1 MLCVRKFPL
10 AKILKIREGE
20 CQGFPAKR
28 FCLTVPKSFAGE
40 TFCAVFQI
48 VSGSEKVYGYEKVDI
63 KIFRKFFFVS
73 QCGKSSFRRGIL
85 KCFINF
91 GYRRSVWIRD
101 GGNQDFPSNFFISEC
116 RKLP

>member
-63 KIFRKFFFVS
+63 KIFRKFFLSHSAEKVHFVGES
-73 QCGKSSFRRGIL
+73 LSVSLILGIEEVY
-85 KCFINF
+85 
-91 GYRRSVWIRD
+91 G
-101 GGNQDFPSNFFISEC
+101 
-116 RKLP
+116 